1 MRKNVNNSILFGY
14 IRYILLR
21 KLVKRGSKSKTRA
34 GIGFFS
40 LFISNRYNEKLNKKL

>member
-34 GIGFFS
+34 GIGFFHYLS
-40 LFISNRYNEKLNKKL
+40 QTDTMKN